1 MTGRRYE
8 RTLGRIR
15 AHVLVFR
22 ALYREL
28 GVGVQ
33 VDPDLGWSRF
43 AERVSVCIV
52 PAVHMDL
59 VQAPQAETVAARWTE
74 ELQIRGALPRA

>member
-22 ALYREL
+22 ALYQEL

-33 VDPDLGWSRF
+33 VDPNLGWSRF